1 MEVLLA
7 ILVGVLYTAGVYMLL
22 RRSILKFI
30 IGIIFMSNA
39 TNLLVFLAAGIIP
52 GQPVFIEAE
61 QTPTNSL
68 ADPLPQALVLTAIVI
83 GFALLCFALLLA
95 AKVSKMHGH
104 TDVSKYR
111 DSEPASPVNKQDNKP
126 TIVELE

>member
-7 ILVGVLYTAGVYMLL
+7 ILTGLLFSAGVYMIL

-39 TNLLVFLAAGIIP
+39 TNLLVFLSAGVMA
-52 GQPVFIEAE
+52 GKPVFVNENI
-61 QTPTNSL
+61 TKMD

-83 GFALLCFALLLA
+83 GFGIVVFTLALKF
-95 AKVSKMHGH
+95 KFFNVTK
-104 TDVSKYR
+104 TDDLDQLKNT
-111 DSEPASPVNKQDNKP
+111 DE
-126 TIVELE
+126 